1 MLGNAVSTA
10 LPFCFVWEVRS
21 VFFTPKPLP
30 DSNISKQKKK
40 KSPSPLEDSHELCT
54 FVVKTHHPL
63 PQPLRRVLRLPT

>member
-21 VFFTPKPLP
+21 VFFTPTPLS
-30 DSNISKQKKK
+30 DSNISKQIKKP
-40 KSPSPLEDSHELCT
+40 PSPLEDFHELCT

>member
-10 LPFCFVWEVRS
+10 LPFCFEWEVRS
-21 VFFTPKPLP
+21 VFFHTQTFTRQQYFKTE
-30 DSNISKQKKK
+30 K
-40 KSPSPLEDSHELCT
+40 KSPSPLEDFHELCT

>member
-21 VFFTPKPLP
+21 VFFTPTPLS
-30 DSNISKQKKK
+30 DSNISKQIKKH
-40 KSPSPLEDSHELCT
+40 PSPLEDFHELCT